1 MSSNEKA
8 PIRIG
13 GKDWVD
19 VTNETVSVP
28 VHSLYEI
35 LSTNGEPEKIAT
47 NR

>member
-8 PIRIG
+8 TIRIG
-13 GKDWVD
+13 NRDWED
-19 VTNETVSVP
+19 VTDETTFAP
-28 VHSLYEI
+28 IYSLYQV